1 MRLET
6 ASNYD
11 SWQCDTP
18 SEKGEE
24 ETATSYEKE
33 LDLGFNMAL
42 IIRFDFVVKHI
53 LKAPGHLCIC
63 CHGLRPML
71 CLKKSFPVHEKSWRH
86 QCSPHHV
93 SRASEI
99 IWGLEEASLRF
110 WRHIIHLSSTASL
123 RGPKMI
129 VLELRNCSAF
139 PCFRPFVQVEISWIF
154 QAVKVSFYPNL
165 SGVRSRIFLYCSQML
180 WTIKWILEFF
190 IGFIKFLLLSNDM
203 LTLITSR
210 FCQMIHPIFLP
221 PEEQTAYHILT
232 GYIQRNID
240 QLNYKIIME
249 N

>member
-1 MRLET
+1 MLE
-6 ASNYD
+6 
-11 SWQCDTP
+11 
-18 SEKGEE
+18 
-24 ETATSYEKE
+24 
-33 LDLGFNMAL
+33 
-42 IIRFDFVVKHI
+42 
-53 LKAPGHLCIC
+53 
-63 CHGLRPML
+63 
-71 CLKKSFPVHEKSWRH
+71 
-86 QCSPHHV
+86 
-93 SRASEI
+93 EI
-99 IWGLEEASLRF
+99 ISCTWEELTSPMFASSCVTSVRDNMRTWGGLPQILTSHHPLVLHSQPER
-110 WRHIIHLSSTASL
+110 
-123 RGPKMI
+123 PKDDCAGI
-129 VLELRNCSAF
+129 TQLLCF

-190 IGFIKFLLLSNDM
+190 IGFIKFLLLSDDM

-232 GYIQRNID
+232 GYIQRDID

>member
-1 MRLET
+1 MV
-6 ASNYD
+6 
-11 SWQCDTP
+11 
-18 SEKGEE
+18 
-24 ETATSYEKE
+24 
-33 LDLGFNMAL
+33 L
-42 IIRFDFVVKHI
+42 IITFILLSNISSRHRAIFVSVVMGWGQCYAWRNHF
-53 LKAPGHLCIC
+53 LY
-63 CHGLRPML
+63 
-71 CLKKSFPVHEKSWRH
+71 EKSWRH
-86 QCSPHHV
+86 QCWSHHV

-165 SGVRSRIFLYCSQML
+165 SGVRSQIFLYCSQML

-190 IGFIKFLLLSNDM
+190 IGFIKFLLLSEDM
-203 LTLITSR
+203 LILITSR

-221 PEEQTAYHILT
+221 PLQNDRLLT
-232 GYIQRNID
+232 TYL
-240 QLNYKIIME
+240 LNTFRKTLISWTTKS
-249 N
+249 